1 MIDAEKIRSLWQ
13 RIWFEPTSPAPFCI
27 YRIVFGAILLLA
39 TASKLFDINLWYS
52 SNGIISVATAK
63 QFAGPNSLSLFF
75 LIEPTSQVVLIAMLV
90 LMLASVTLSI
100 GYKTR
105 LSAFLV
111 WFLVLSLN
119 NRNQAILNCGDVF
132 TQISALLL
140 VLGPAGAMYSVDSWN
155 KKHSSANRESERD
168 ATDEV
173 KTIQGDNDKVLCEP
187 WAQRLLQVQIA
198 AVYVAGFFWKYG
210 ASWWNGTATYYA
222 MNTKAYVLWK
232 TPYIFD
238 QLWTI
243 QLTTWSTLAI
253 EFSLFTLIWI
263 RELRP
268 WVLLAGLALHIGL
281 LFTMNFAFLQ
291 LLMIASY
298 INFLSPATV
307 EKFAGK
313 LRLQI

>member
-13 RIWFEPTSPAPFCI
+13 RIWFEPTSPAPFCM
-27 YRIVFGAILLLA
+27 YRILFGAIVLLA

-52 SNGIISVATAK
+52 TKGIVSVAAAK

-90 LMLASVTLSI
+90 LMLASATLCI

-111 WFLVLSLN
+111 WFLVLSFN
-119 NRNQAILNCGDVF
+119 NRNQAILNCGDIF

-140 VLGPAGAMYSVDSWN
+140 MLGPAEAMYSVDR
-155 KKHSSANRESERD
+155 KNR
-168 ATDEV
+168 
-173 KTIQGDNDKVLCEP
+173 GDQDQVLAEP

-210 ASWWNGTATYYA
+210 QSWWNGTATYYA

-243 QLTTWSTLAI
+243 QLTTWGTLAI

-263 RELRP
+263 KELRP
-268 WVLLAGLALHIGL
+268 WVLLAGLILHIGL

-298 INFLSPATV
+298 INFLSPANV
-307 EKFAGK
+307 EKFARK
-313 LRLQI
+313 LRLQT